1 MIATSKRVKSQTYRS
16 ALVAAVVL
24 SALALPN
31 AKAFAFSDSVMDAC
45 ASDYLTYCSSH
56 DVDSP
61 KIRSC
66 MRSVGTKLSQGCINA
81 LVASGEVSKSEV
93 ARRSA
98 SQH

>member
-16 ALVAAVVL
+16 ALAAAVVL
-24 SALALPN
+24 SALALPK
-31 AKAFAFSDSVMDAC
+31 AHAFAFSDSVMDAC
-45 ASDYLTYCSSH
+45 ASDYLTYCSSY

-61 KIRSC
+61 KVRSC

-98 SQH
+98 SQR